1 MGGFFLPVVP
11 FPNHPCTLS
20 ASLGVRLYCLRFAF
34 AFTIDLETELGC
46 ACMTFSKP
54 LPPFDPRSIPV
65 LGIDSHLAG
74 VAFDRLTPQALR
86 QRFMHP
92 PVWTPEHSVEKKFS
106 NRQPALAAVLLPL
119 VMRDELTL
127 LLTER
132 SGNLSTHSGQI
143 AFPGGRTDETDQDAV
158 DTALREAQE
167 EIALPRSFVEV
178 LGTLPTYVTGSA
190 FIITPVVALVR
201 PGFLLQPNPGEVA
214 DVFEVPLGY
223 LMNPAHHR
231 RHEIEFDGV
240 LRQWLSMPY
249 TEPMTEVVSP
259 EPRERYI
266 WGATAGMLRNFYR
279 FLSA

>member
-1 MGGFFLPVVP
+1 MNPPKTLP
-11 FPNHPCTLS
+11 L
-20 ASLGVRLYCLRFAF
+20 
-34 AFTIDLETELGC
+34 
-46 ACMTFSKP
+46 
-54 LPPFDPRSIPV
+54 FDPRAIPV

-74 VAFDRLTPQALR
+74 VALDRLTPHALR
-86 QRFMHP
+86 ERFRHP
-92 PVWTPEHSVEKKFS
+92 PIWMPEHTVEKNFS
-106 NRQPALAAVLLPL
+106 DRQPALASVLLPL
-119 VMRDELTL
+119 VMRKELTL

-132 SGNLSTHSGQI
+132 STNLSTHSGQI

-167 EIALPRSFVEV
+167 EIALPRDHVEV

-190 FIITPVVALVR
+190 FIITPVVALVK
-201 PGFLLQPNPGEVA
+201 PGFQLRPNPGEVA
-214 DVFEVPLGY
+214 DVFEVPLAY

-231 RHEIEFDGV
+231 RHETEFDGV

-249 TEPMTEVVSP
+249 TDVMGDATGSES
-259 EPRERYI
+259 RERYI